1 MGNVPAGGFRRFR
14 FQLTKSGSQQPSGR
28 FAVILTVFRVAGA
41 KLAQRLVDLSLDKV
55 RPVSQRGGVWRLSED
70 DCVPH
75 RHTAQLPHM
84 TQAEAP
90 RHFPDL
96 RHDSHIHVFLFPR
109 ASQQVH
115 DLLTTGPQV
124 ARPHAHELPL
134 PLRRVPPRL
143 LAPSLA
149 PSRAVPHRSLAPSL
163 ADPPSPAL
171 ALALW
176 PLSSRCSA
184 PSWCL
189 EVSHGPRGGTG
200 AFRAAAAAPCR
211 GSTAAAAAG
220 AGWPQ
225 PPQPPQPR
233 SPRARLSQCNPAL
246 TG

>member
-75 RHTAQLPHM
+75 RHTTQLPHM

-115 DLLTTGPQV
+115 DLLTTGPQI

-149 PSRAVPHRSLAPSL
+149 PSRAPSATLRSGLATPQARVQL
-163 ADPPSPAL
+163 FAERFERRVAL
-171 ALALW
+171 G
-176 PLSSRCSA
+176 CSFRLGVIISTVA
-184 PSWCL
+184 TARPRSVRVRACL
-189 EVSHGPRGGTG
+189 YVQHGGARGRAWFRFRVRVRVSQLRRRPRQ
-200 AFRAAAAAPCR
+200 R
-211 GSTAAAAAG
+211 GSG
-220 AGWPQ
+220 
-225 PPQPPQPR
+225 
-233 SPRARLSQCNPAL
+233 S
-246 TG
+246 